1 MNFDQRCVIVTGA
14 GQGIGQ
20 ASARLFAAHGATVLV
35 CDIDGEAAEAT
46 ASGIVDAGHAAEA
59 VTADVTNHA
68 DVARLVGH
76 AAQRYGR
83 LDVMFN
89 NAGGAVPKRLHTIS
103 NEVYRQTMALNLDS
117 VFFGCQEALKVMR
130 PQGRGII
137 LATTSGAGM
146 NGLVNFPVYGA
157 AKAAVINLIRSVAVE
172 YGPEGIR
179 ANVLSP
185 GPMKT
190 HGLTG
195 FLSSLPG
202 GVAGFESRL
211 PLKRMGTSEDIAQAA
226 VFLASDAASYINGA
240 LLPVDGGI
248 HATFA
253 APDPLEG
260 LHAGQ
265 DRTG

>member
-1 MNFDQRCVIVTGA
+1 MSATNFDQRCVIVTGA
-14 GQGIGQ
+14 GKGIGQ
-20 ASARLFAAHGATVLV
+20 ASARLFAAQGATVLV
-35 CDIDGEAAEAT
+35 CDIDSEAAEAT
-46 ASGIVDAGHAAEA
+46 ASSIVDEGHAAEA

-89 NAGGAVPKRLHTIS
+89 NAGGAAPIRLHTIS
-103 NEVYRQTMALNLDS
+103 HEVYRQTMALNLDS
-117 VFFGCQEALKVMR
+117 VFYGCQEALKVMR
-130 PQGRGII
+130 PQGRGVI

-172 YGPEGIR
+172 YGAEGIR

-195 FLSSLPG
+195 FLELPAG
-202 GVAGFESRL
+202 GHRRFRIQTPAE
-211 PLKRMGTSEDIAQAA
+211 K
-226 VFLASDAASYINGA
+226 
-240 LLPVDGGI
+240 DGN
-248 HATFA
+248 
-253 APDPLEG
+253 E
-260 LHAGQ
+260 
-265 DRTG
+265 